1 MDAPQLISR
10 RQALAA
16 GMSDSQLQRL
26 CRSGKWQRIRA
37 GHYVN
42 APQPALTPAGRH
54 LMLVLA
60 MCEAMSDDAVASHC
74 SALVLHGLPTWSL
87 PLERAHVTR
96 DRIAGGRIRKQLVLH
111 SAQLTPDE
119 ITLINSVR
127 VTTAPRTIFDI
138 ARSAGF
144 EHAVVCGD
152 SALRQGLTTAD
163 ALGEHLQRASHRRGS
178 RQAARAIEFLDG
190 RSESVGESRSRVAFH
205 ESGLPA
211 PELQARVLTDD
222 EVCVGRVDF
231 LFDGL
236 GVIGEFEG
244 QSEQRNELS
253 GARLPAQWTVAAQD
267 QDDQL
272 RALGWEVV
280 RWTWSDLDDPAQLAE
295 RIRAAAEVAG
305 RAHRTGHWIPTPRS

>member
-26 CRSGKWQRIRA
+26 CRSGQWQRIRA

-74 SALVLHGLPTWSL
+74 SALVLHGLPTWSI

-111 SAQLTPDE
+111 SAQIAPDE
-119 ITLINSVR
+119 ITLINGVR
-127 VTTAPRTIFDI
+127 VTTVPRTIFDI
-138 ARSAGF
+138 TRSVGF
-144 EHAVVCGD
+144 EYAVVCGD
-152 SALRQGLTTAD
+152 SALRQGLTTVGE
-163 ALGEHLQRASHRRGS
+163 LGEHLRRAAHRRGA

-190 RSESVGESRSRVAFH
+190 RSESVGESRSRVAFQ

-211 PELQARVLTDD
+211 PELQARVCTDD
-222 EVCVGRVDF
+222 AVCVGRVDF
-231 LFDGL
+231 LFDEL

-244 QSEQRNELS
+244 QSEQHSALG
-253 GARLPAQWTVAAQD
+253 GARLPAQWTVAAPD
-267 QDDQL
+267 RDDQL
-272 RALGWEVV
+272 RALGWAVV
-280 RWTWSDLDDPAQLAE
+280 RWTWTDLDDPVQLAE
-295 RIRAAAEVAG
+295 RIRAAAEVAR
-305 RAHRTGHWIPTPRS
+305 RAHRTGHWIPTLRS